1 MIIIELPVVLVN
13 KDKAR
18 LQVDISIDGH
28 NKTVWFEVDREYKEF
43 LCYERSDAFVVAL
56 LSYAMRNGHD
66 IICKAPLGED
76 LFYQIDNY
84 LIDPIFKGSRKL
96 YRTNIYANVDPEK
109 LVTGSAVGT
118 GISGGIDSFHTIA
131 THTNSSFQRHNIT
144 HLMFNNVGSHGFG
157 ATGDFLYAGRLNAVR
172 KFANEFKYNLI
183 VSNSNIHNE
192 IPQDHYLTHTYTS
205 CFSVFCLQKLFS
217 IYYYS
222 SSHSFLEFSLKN
234 NERYGPGAYELL
246 ILSMFSTSSL
256 KFLSEGG
263 AISRIEKTR
272 KVVEFTPSYN
282 YLNVCTDSV
291 NNCCRCEKCTRTLLA
306 LDAINRLNDYKTV
319 FDVDYYLSNRQKY
332 LKDLVYYNCRG
343 VSDYREIYPFLK
355 KEIKFSTRLRGYIK
369 TVRFFV
375 LLIMPSGFKSFLK
388 KAVGRY
394 A

>member
-183 VSNSNIHNE
+183 VTNSNIHNE

-332 LKDLVYYNCRG
+332 LKDLVYYN
-343 VSDYREIYPFLK
+343 S
-355 KEIKFSTRLRGYIK
+355 
-369 TVRFFV
+369 
-375 LLIMPSGFKSFLK
+375 
-388 KAVGRY
+388 
-394 A
+394 